1 MDGAWRALRK
11 GRSFSCIAS
20 EGGGGAGG
28 LAALDEV
35 LDHDGLEVDV
45 DPERDHH
52 HLHHTHTH
60 TIARAGAMICT

>member
-1 MDGAWRALRK
+1 MDGTWRALRK
-11 GRSFSCIAS
+11 GRSFYCIAS
-20 EGGGGAGG
+20 EEGGGSS

-52 HLHHTHTH
+52 HLPHTR
-60 TIARAGAMICT
+60 IRSPAQER